1 MSELISIKNL
11 KVSFIRSGALLNA
24 VNGVSFDIHKGEI
37 LCIAGESGS
46 GKSVTAKAILQ
57 LNPPDVTIYDEGK
70 ILYYPNGNDGPSENG
85 VDLLAMNRRQLSRIA
100 GSKISMIFQ
109 DPLTS
114 LNPVYKVGQQMTAM
128 LKLHNPGMSSEA
140 AKKRAAEL
148 LESVE
153 IRQSERVL
161 NNYPFELSGGMR
173 QRVMI
178 AMAISGDPDLLI
190 ADEPTT
196 ALDVTIQAQI
206 LKLLLDIHERSGL
219 SIIFITHDLSVVY
232 QIADR
237 VIVFNKGC
245 IVEQGSKDEIFYH
258 PQMDY
263 TKKLLDSVLRV

>member
-1 MSELISIKNL
+1 MKTMGELIRFNNL
-11 KVSFIRSGALLNA
+11 KVSFIRSGAYMNA
-24 VNGVSFDIHKGEI
+24 VNGVSFHVDKGEI

-46 GKSVTAKAILQ
+46 GKSVTAKSILQ
-57 LNPPDVTIYDEGK
+57 LNPPDTTLYEDGE
-70 ILYYPNGNDGPSENG
+70 ILYNGEN
-85 VDLLAMNRRQLSRIA
+85 LLAMNRKQLSRIA

-114 LNPVYKVGQQMTAM
+114 LNPVYKVGQQMSA
-128 LKLHNPGMSSEA
+128 LLRLHNPGMSKSDA
-140 AKKRAAEL
+140 LKRAAEL

-153 IRQSERVL
+153 IHQPERVL

-206 LKLLLDIHERSGL
+206 LKLLLDIHKRSGL

-237 VIVFNKGC
+237 VIVFNKGQ
-245 IVEQGSKDEIFYH
+245 IVEQGTKEEVFLNPKD
-258 PQMDY
+258 DY
-263 TKKLLDSVLRV
+263 TKKLLNSVLRI

>member
-11 KVSFIRSGALLNA
+11 KVSFIRSGSLIKA
-24 VNGVSFDIHKGEI
+24 VNGLSFDVKKGEI

-46 GKSVTAKAILQ
+46 GKSVTAKSILQ
-57 LNPPDVTIYDEGK
+57 LNPPDTTIYEDGE
-70 ILYYPNGNDGPSENG
+70 ILYNGG
-85 VDLLAMNRRQLSRIA
+85 DLLRMNRRQLSRIA

-114 LNPVYKVGQQMTAM
+114 LNPVYKVGQQMGAM
-128 LKLHNPGMSSEA
+128 LRLHNPSMSRED
-140 AKKRAAEL
+140 AKKRSIEL

-153 IRQSERVL
+153 IRQADRVL

-178 AMAISGDPDLLI
+178 AMAISGDPDLLL

-206 LKLLLDIHERSGL
+206 LKLLLDIHKRTGL

-237 VIVFNKGC
+237 VIVFNKGD
-245 IVEQGSKDEIFYH
+245 IVEQGTKEEIFLN
-258 PQMDY
+258 PQMPY